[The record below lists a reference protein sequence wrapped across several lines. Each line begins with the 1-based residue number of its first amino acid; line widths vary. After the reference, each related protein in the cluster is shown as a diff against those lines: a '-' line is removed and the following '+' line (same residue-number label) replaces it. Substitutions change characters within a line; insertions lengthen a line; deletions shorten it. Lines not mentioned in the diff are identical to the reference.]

1 MGPLRRAV
9 RAFTEAAVVL
19 AMLGV
24 RAGGGLLDG
33 HAAVEV
39 EMDFLFG
46 CFVGG
51 CGGSRIPSSAR

>member
-1 MGPLRRAV
+1 MGALRRAV